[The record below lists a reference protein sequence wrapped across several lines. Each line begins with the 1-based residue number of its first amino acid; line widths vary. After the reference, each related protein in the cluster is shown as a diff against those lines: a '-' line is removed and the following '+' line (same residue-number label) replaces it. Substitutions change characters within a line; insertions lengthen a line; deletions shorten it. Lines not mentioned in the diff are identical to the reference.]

1 VIALI
6 DYGAGNQTSVRKA
19 LLAAGADVY
28 TPSDPASLHSAS
40 AVVIPGVGH
49 FAATASL
56 DTTWRRAI
64 ADAIDAGTP
73 LLGIC
78 LGMQWLF
85 EGSDEEP
92 GLAGLGYFAGRVR
105 RLTSESWGS
114 ALDGPESRPADSS
127 RALSREA
134 GRHGES
140 RPAEAGRHARVKIP
154 HVGWNVIEARH
165 RPADSSRALSRE
177 AGRHERTVGSGF
189 SRTLDTLHP
198 AFDALH
204 GRYAYFTHAYAAP
217 VTDECAGI
225 TTHGAPFAAATARG
239 QVWGV
244 QFHPEKSGQTGL
256 TLLKAFVELA
266 RVRSPADST

>member
-1 VIALI
+1 MIALV

-19 LLAAGADVY
+19 LLASGADVY
-28 TPSDPASLHSAS
+28 TAPDPSSLHTAS
-40 AVVIPGVGH
+40 AIVIPGVGH

-56 DTTWRRAI
+56 DAAWRRAI

-92 GLAGLGYFAGRVR
+92 GLAGLGYFAGRVT
-105 RLTSESWGS
+105 RLTSWGS
-114 ALDGPESRPADSS
+114 ALADPASRPADSS
-127 RALSREA
+127 RALSKEA
-134 GRHGES
+134 GRHE
-140 RPAEAGRHARVKIP
+140 RVKIP
-154 HVGWNVIEARH
+154 HVGWNVIGRRDESC
-165 RPADSSRALSRE
+165 SSR
-177 AGRHERTVGSGF
+177 
-189 SRTLDTLHP
+189 TLHP

-217 VTDECAGI
+217 VTDDCVGI

-239 QVWGV
+239 HLWGV

-266 RVRSPADST
+266 SQ